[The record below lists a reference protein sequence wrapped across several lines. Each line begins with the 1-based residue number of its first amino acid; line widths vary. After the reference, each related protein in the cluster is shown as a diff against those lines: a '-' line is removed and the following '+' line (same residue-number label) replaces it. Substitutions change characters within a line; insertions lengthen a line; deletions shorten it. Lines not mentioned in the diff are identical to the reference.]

1 MKSVVLYN
9 FQLSKRSEE
18 PFALYETPLPNFHL
32 NTWSSF
38 PLSIGWLWSPFLF
51 PFYPTSFE
59 IFLCLCL
66 ACDFCLISSAHLLSF
81 IVFFASLYLP
91 GRNNIFPT
99 LFLLWRC
106 PHAIRTFVI
115 HAPVSGQNHTQQLLC
130 FFSSVKLV
138 IFHHYHD
145 SLRNHFTL
153 SLIIWFQREAHIFS
167 YDLKLESAIWN
178 IRYYKNFNTPYSH
191 NRICDEWSRS
201 HATGGRHSFRY
212 DREV

>member
-9 FQLSKRSEE
+9 FQLFKQSEEKYQFSDLKRSV
-18 PFALYETPLPNFHL
+18 YETPLPNFHL

-51 PFYPTSFE
+51 PFYPTSF
-59 IFLCLCL
+59 
-66 ACDFCLISSAHLLSF
+66 ACDFCLIYSAHLLSF
-81 IVFFASLYLP
+81 IVFFASLYFP

-115 HAPVSGQNHTQQLLC
+115 HAPVSGQDHSQQLLC

-138 IFHHYHD
+138 TFYHYHD
-145 SLRNHFTL
+145 SLWNHFTL
-153 SLIIWFQREAHIFS
+153 SLMIWFQRVDHIFS
-167 YDLKLESAIWN
+167 YDLTSESAI
-178 IRYYKNFNTPYSH
+178 
-191 NRICDEWSRS
+191 
-201 HATGGRHSFRY
+201 
-212 DREV
+212 